1 MPILFIYFILH
12 SVAMVLLMSQP
23 LAANWTYIMPLV
35 IQELPFWLQC
45 PPPEW
50 SHVFS
55 RTLAAGMTWGNPLW
69 ALLHVGHTRQAPP
82 RGTCSRQCEAR
93 RGRLTLL
100 TTSAKTNKTLEYS
113 GVLQS
118 LKVLKV
124 RSHHQT
130 TSEFYSFSRVLFF
143 L

>member
-1 MPILFIYFILH
+1 MGRVNHDADFIYLFIYFILH

-93 RGRLTLL
+93 RVPLG
-100 TTSAKTNKTLEYS
+100 A
-113 GVLQS
+113 G
-118 LKVLKV
+118 
-124 RSHHQT
+124 
-130 TSEFYSFSRVLFF
+130 
-143 L
+143 